1 MMGDG
6 LSIQEK
12 YQKLATEFAKLRA
25 QNTVLKKAVIEGQ
38 DSQKTLEERLKHREQ
53 TIRKYEQELD
63 SLQFRNDQLSKRVG
77 ILQDELDN
85 ASTSTK
91 NKSSKPA
98 NTKFASQQM
107 VADDVAAEELQMKIE
122 ENARLQRELFES
134 NQKHRASVL
143 DLQEK
148 LESFEK
154 NSVNHQRLIDESNE
168 KHKITV
174 QKLQEEKA
182 MLEARL
188 QKCLED
194 LKNVSI
200 KAEKSEQQAHV
211 FNKKLAAKYE
221 TASRIVSEK
230 VNFNDTCLMEL
241 NGLNVAPHDC
251 KRQNKIKK
259 LVSEALDLLRT
270 FLAGLSDYHTYM
282 EQRIRILFDEPTD
295 ISRKLCENLH
305 QNATILRNV
314 EQKFTNFSCQVTKD
328 VLLTLETASGF
339 EDFTEAFH
347 KYSSYLQKLLS
358 YQTLCTKE
366 ECEKTTYSAAMEQ
379 LCSAMLRAF
388 GRFVAVINELDTY
401 FRVLASAGSGGLPS
415 ANVGKVFG
423 LLDLTAQ
430 KLQTVMQGLSTAFH
444 SKKMVEHQTPT
455 TTQTLK
461 STDECLETCLASLVT
476 SSSKISSF
484 LRTNAE
490 FFSSR
495 SEFKVRGVCSDK
507 IVGAPVVRNFK
518 EQNRDYI
525 KKLIMPQPESIPFEV
540 ALKNSKTLLSS
551 TENSE
556 NLSKQASLNLEKIT
570 KLEQAKE
577 HWLLEAQ
584 LLQIK
589 YEKEHK
595 KVLFL
600 QEEIENLQMNRGV
613 PLPRKTAEDI
623 SNTQFSSSWT
633 PEEEVQRPDDL
644 GEVSVLGTSG
654 KSETV
659 SREDHIKEHYKKR
672 MSELTTQLQVADSKA
687 VLFHSE
693 CQNIFKRLQLS
704 LESQNK
710 TKEDLAKALTKITE
724 LEDEV
729 LTTKNSYQIQLD
741 TMSDHLCSVS
751 EKLTLQTDELVALK
765 TGKSKKGKNW
775 FQSLKD
781 KGSSEDNLE

>member
-6 LSIQEK
+6 LNIQEK

-25 QNTVLKKAVIEGQ
+25 QNAVLKKAVIEGQ
-38 DSQKTLEERLKHREQ
+38 DSQKSLEERLKQREQ

-77 ILQDELDN
+77 ILQDEL
-85 ASTSTK
+85 AGSSTSAKSKTTK
-91 NKSSKPA
+91 PPNQNP
-98 NTKFASQQM
+98 FAE
-107 VADDVAAEELQMKIE
+107 DVAAEELQLKIE

-148 LESFEK
+148 LESYEK
-154 NSVNHQRLIDESNE
+154 NTTSHQRIIDENNE

-194 LKNVSI
+194 LKTVSI

-221 TASRIVSEK
+221 IASRIVSQK
-230 VNFNDTCLMEL
+230 INFNDTNYKDL
-241 NGLNVAPHDC
+241 NKLNVPPHDR
-251 KRQNKIKK
+251 KRQSKIKK
-259 LVSEALDLLRT
+259 LVGEALDLLRI

-295 ISRKLCENLH
+295 ISRKLCEHLH

-314 EQKFTNFSCQVTKD
+314 EQSFNNFSCQVTKD

-339 EDFTEAFH
+339 GEFSDAFH
-347 KYSSYLQKLLS
+347 QYSSYLQKILS

-366 ECEKTTYSAAMEQ
+366 ECSKSTYSASMEQ
-379 LCSAMLRAF
+379 LSLAMLKAF
-388 GRFVAVINELDTY
+388 AKFVSVVSELDTY
-401 FRVLASAGSGGLPS
+401 FRLLASAGSGGLPGS
-415 ANVGKVFG
+415 NAAKVFE
-423 LLDLTAQ
+423 LLDTTA
-430 KLQTVMQGLSTAFH
+430 KKFNNVVQGLSTAFH
-444 SKKMVEHQTPT
+444 AKKMVEHQTPT

-484 LRTNAE
+484 LHTNVE
-490 FFSSR
+490 FFSSTSGFR
-495 SEFKVRGVCSDK
+495 VRGVSSDEN
-507 IVGAPVVRNFK
+507 VGSPVVGNFK
-518 EQNRDYI
+518 QQNREFI
-525 KKLIMPQPESIPFEV
+525 KKLNKPMPDSIPYKL
-540 ALKNSKTLLSS
+540 ALENHHTLLSS
-551 TENSE
+551 TESRE
-556 NLSKQASLNLEKIT
+556 TLTKQASLNLQKIT
-570 KLEQAKE
+570 ELEQAKE

-595 KVLFL
+595 KVMFL
-600 QEEIENLQMNRGV
+600 QEEVENLQMNRGGFV
-613 PLPRKTAEDI
+613 PRMAAEDL
-623 SNTQFSSSWT
+623 SNRRQQSSRPS
-633 PEEEVQRPDDL
+633 PEDEFERPVDL
-644 GEVSVLGTSG
+644 GEVNASDSTAG
-654 KSETV
+654 KPDAL

-672 MSELTTQLQVADSKA
+672 LVELTTQLQVADSKA

-693 CQNIFKRLQLS
+693 CQNLFKRLQLS
-704 LESQNK
+704 LNSQNK
-710 TKEDLAKALTKITE
+710 SKEDLTNAMSRITE

-729 LTTKNSYQIQLD
+729 STTKNSYQVQLD
-741 TMSDHLCSVS
+741 MMSDHLCGMS
-751 EKLTLQTDELVALK
+751 EKLTSQKDEIDALK
-765 TGKSKKGKNW
+765 TGKNKKGKNW

-781 KGSSEDNLE
+781 KGTSEDNME